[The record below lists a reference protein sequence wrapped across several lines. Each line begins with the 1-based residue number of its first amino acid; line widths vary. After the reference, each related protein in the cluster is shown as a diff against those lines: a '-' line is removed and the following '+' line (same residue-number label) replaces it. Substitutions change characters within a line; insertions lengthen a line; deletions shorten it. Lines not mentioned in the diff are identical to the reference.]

1 MELKIG
7 ARLAQLRRKKGLTQ
21 EQLAQRLGV
30 SAPAVSK
37 WETDSSYPD
46 ITLLCPLARA
56 LGVNVDTLLQFEEQI
71 SPQEAVERV
80 NAAMD
85 TARQEGWEAGQRIL
99 DQLLHQYPSSDALKY
114 NAALAQNVFLMLD
127 PGADQ
132 ALQQKWTARKVELL
146 EELHAAG
153 TGSYWESSTLMLA
166 QSAAMEDRFQE
177 AQALLAE
184 LPEQAID
191 PTVVKA
197 QIFLKKG
204 EPEEALKVTQKRLHT
219 LAWLVQSCLSA
230 MVFPGVLDTERALEV
245 CRVYQEIDRL
255 FGLGGLYDGLFLEV
269 YTKAGRW
276 EEAADRLER
285 YVEATLGTVTV
296 PRPELFAPGV
306 ETEEKPASSPEVR
319 FLLVKELEEGEEFRP
334 LLGYE
339 KGRTALEK
347 LKASVE
353 AC

>member
-7 ARLAQLRRKKGLTQ
+7 ARLAQLRRKQGLTQ

-37 WETDSSYPD
+37 WETNSSYPD

-99 DQLLHQYPSSDALKY
+99 DGLLHQYPSSDALKY

-127 PGADQ
+127 PGADPE
-132 ALQQKWTARKVELL
+132 LQRQWTARKVELL

-153 TGSYWESSTLMLA
+153 TGSYWESATLMLA

-177 AQALLAE
+177 AEALLAE

-191 PTVVKA
+191 PTVVKS

-204 EPEEALKVTQKRLHT
+204 EPEEALKITQKRLHT

-306 ETEEKPASSPEVR
+306 GTEEKPASSPEVR

-334 LLGYE
+334 LLERE
-339 KGRTALEK
+339 KGRAALEK
-347 LKASVE
+347 LRASVE
-353 AC
+353 VR

>member
-1 MELKIG
+1 MKIG
-7 ARLAQLRRKKGLTQ
+7 VKIAELRRKKGFTQ
-21 EQLAQRLGV
+21 EQLADRLGV

-56 LGVNVDTLLQFEEQI
+56 LGVNVDTLLQFEEQL
-71 SPQEAVERV
+71 SPQEAAERV

-99 DQLLHQYPSSDALKY
+99 DGLLHQYPSSDALKY
-114 NAALAQNVFLMLD
+114 NAALAQNIFLMLD
-127 PGADQ
+127 PEADRP
-132 ALQQKWTARKVELL
+132 LQQKWTARKVELL

-153 TGSYWESSTLMLA
+153 TGSYWEAATLMLA
-166 QSAAMEDRFQE
+166 QAAAMEDRFQE
-177 AQALLAE
+177 AEALLAE

-219 LAWLVQSCLSA
+219 LAWLIQSCLST

-245 CRVYQEIDRL
+245 CRVYQEVDRL
-255 FGLGGLYDGLFLEV
+255 FGLGGLYDGLFLEA

-285 YVEATLGTVTV
+285 YVDAMLGAVAA

-306 ETEEKPASSPEVR
+306 ETAEKPASSPEVR

-334 LLGYE
+334 VLERE
-339 KGRTALEK
+339 KGRAALER
-347 LKASVE
+347 LKA
-353 AC
+353 ALNG